1 MADYNTTTGA
11 LITDDVHK
19 IIRASVTRPANTTAY
34 AAGDVVNGDGVTVPV
49 TLTAAARKDGGGG
62 VIESVGLLTNNVT
75 VTNGT
80 FRVHFFNASH
90 TIAADNAAFASLYA
104 NRAAYI
110 GFADLTILVADSA
123 SATAAAVN
131 VDVNL
136 PFQCASG
143 SDDLYAVIV
152 ATGAYTPAS
161 GQVVQLT
168 VAVRRDPS

>member
-1 MADYNTTTGA
+1 MADYNSTTGA
-11 LITDDVHK
+11 LITDDTHK
-19 IIRASVTRPANTTAY
+19 VIRASFTRPANTTAY
-34 AAGDVVNGDGVTVPV
+34 AAGDVVNGDGVLVPV
-49 TLTAAARKDGGGG
+49 TVSAAARSNGGGG

-90 TIAADNAAFASLYA
+90 ATAADNAAFASLYA
-104 NRAAYI
+104 NRATYV

-136 PFQCASG
+136 PFQCASSG
-143 SDDLYAVIV
+143 DDLYAVVV
-152 ATGAYTPAS
+152 ATAAYTPAS
-161 GQVVQLT
+161 AQVFQLT
-168 VAVRRDPS
+168 VAVRRD